1 MGLSSPKDRGEN
13 KQYLKQPPTS
23 FFQVT
28 LWYPKWRARFHPWKG
43 HLKHPKRSRTE
54 EPGRKLQD
62 EKKGL
67 NRWWSPTSFSA
78 PQRPRTF
85 EEEAYRIA
93 TFFSQTS
100 RPSRQ
105 RHRSFKY
112 KVDSKKVRFF
122 LGGKTEV
129 TSHDSTKSKQIN
141 NHVGGGKASSL
152 LRSKF
157 TWLELQLFQG
167 EDVCLSPWDSVT
179 FQATRWTPGELIS
192 RTFWLIGV
200 NVSPGESHS
209 FKRPCIRVIYN

>member
-1 MGLSSPKDRGEN
+1 MLILPLWKILLGGWTNPFEKYYIVKMGLSSPKDRGEN

-122 LGGKTEV
+122 
-129 TSHDSTKSKQIN
+129 
-141 NHVGGGKASSL
+141 
-152 LRSKF
+152 F
-157 TWLELQLFQG
+157 G
-167 EDVCLSPWDSVT
+167 ENRGDFPW
-179 FQATRWTPGELIS
+179 F
-192 RTFWLIGV
+192 
-200 NVSPGESHS
+200 N
-209 FKRPCIRVIYN
+209 